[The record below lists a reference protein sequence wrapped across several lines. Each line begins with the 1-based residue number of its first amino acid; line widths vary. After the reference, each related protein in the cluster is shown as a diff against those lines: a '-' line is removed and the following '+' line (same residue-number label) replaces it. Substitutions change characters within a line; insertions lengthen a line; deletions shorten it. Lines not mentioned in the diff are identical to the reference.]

1 MLVTMITV
9 LLVDDY
15 PAMRQLLRD
24 ILERYSDIQ
33 VVGEAGTGEEGVAQ
47 ITTLKPAVVII
58 DLQLPTMTGLEATA
72 LMKQERP
79 STTIIGLTAGATDAA
94 KMAMREAGAATV
106 LSKSDLLDTLYPAII
121 EESMLSKIMSHLP
134 S

>member
-1 MLVTMITV
+1 MITV

-33 VVGEAGTGEEGVAQ
+33 IIGEAGTGEEAVAQ
-47 ITTLKPAVVII
+47 AATLNPSVVVI
-58 DLQLPTMTGLEATA
+58 DLQLPTMTGIEATTA
-72 LMKQERP
+72 IKRQCP
-79 STTIIGLTAGATDAA
+79 STTIIGLTAGATDSTET
-94 KMAMREAGAATV
+94 AMRHAGAAIV
-106 LSKSDLLDTLYPAII
+106 LSKVDLLETLYPAII
-121 EESMLSKIMSHLP
+121 EESMLRKIMSHLP